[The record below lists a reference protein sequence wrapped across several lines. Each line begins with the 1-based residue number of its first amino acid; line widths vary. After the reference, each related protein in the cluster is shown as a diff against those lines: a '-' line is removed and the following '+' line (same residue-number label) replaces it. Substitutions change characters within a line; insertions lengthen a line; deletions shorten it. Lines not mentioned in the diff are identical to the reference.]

1 MTPMTISLAE
11 VARENVLQAL
21 EPKVST
27 PLGVI
32 AWLSMAAVVL
42 SLIIAA
48 GLSLIIW
55 SIAS

>member
-1 MTPMTISLAE
+1 MTISLAE